1 MDALLQKLD
10 TDISREAEHIMSNPK
25 NTAATPKTVKETVEA
40 KSGEEAVIPAQTTE
54 VKPGFADGIKVEDP
68 KDAQS
73 EEKTTL
79 VKRAKAAA
87 EKLKSN
93 KKAMFFL
100 AGAAVVIG
108 LTIKNNRKAVKV
120 EVVDPEDTSVE
131 GVDDVTGPDETDDS
145 L

>member
-1 MDALLQKLD
+1 
-10 TDISREAEHIMSNPK
+10 
-25 NTAATPKTVKETVEA
+25 
-40 KSGEEAVIPAQTTE
+40 
-54 VKPGFADGIKVEDP
+54 
-68 KDAQS
+68 
-73 EEKTTL
+73 
-79 VKRAKAAA
+79 
-87 EKLKSN
+87 
-93 KKAMFFL
+93 MFFL